1 MIRLD
6 KITELH
12 KLAAI
17 HGKLAVV
24 YHGSKTPPEE
34 FIKVWQ
40 DSNFRP
46 GSGAGQ
52 AVGPGL
58 YTVYNKGGSNTESGG
73 YGSYV
78 YKFVVN
84 LNNYLILVE
93 EEISKVYPELDGLS
107 YKEKLL
113 RQCEKFD
120 INKEIVLDH
129 ISEQGFSS
137 GPGAI
142 TSVLARK
149 IKDAGLHYG
158 IIYRGKRDGD
168 CCLIQI
174 PEKSKLVAYEM
185 GEKKVRFDKEKL
197 KKINKNYKKLSS
209 NSRSSKE
216 KLLEYAEK
224 YPEKAISIIESKWDS
239 ILQKNDSP
247 NTLFYWKAE
256 KRAAENLAK
265 SDFQAFFE
273 LDLHEAHP
281 DIGKHTAES
290 LLKKDVKSF
299 FKYKLHESYE
309 DLARPAAEFLLKED
323 GESFLHR
330 GLHRIYP
337 DLGRSFAEK
346 YIKHYPRHSFSL
358 FSLEKTYPELC
369 KPFAEDLLNKDI
381 IEFFGNKLHYTY
393 PDMAKVGAK
402 NLAESNPKFFLEIGL
417 HEIFPQMGES
427 IIEDYASTKPSSF
440 IHERLYIEYPNALK
454 NALKSLFEN
463 EKFATY
469 RLVKILHNLKID
481 RLDVYNKIPKE
492 LIASIIKR
500 LAEEGSSLFF
510 EFSFQKDYPE
520 LEIIAAKS
528 LIRKFPREFFKHLK
542 TVKLSR
548 SFPSPDDAKKYL
560 DIYREQPLFRRGP
573 DKIMLWL
580 AENYENLEGFGVKY
594 LFEKDFT
601 EFFDNDYPNK
611 SKEYA
616 ELGRAKAAWYLAKD
630 PKSYLRK
637 DYDKLYPE
645 QNKNIKKILFERS
658 FWNLDYGD
666 LIRFSLK
673 LNLDLSNEEILK
685 LIKDMFKDLGDYSGN
700 PKRYYKSIS
709 EMGAGGKSEKAFKA
723 LKEYPGPLADRFS
736 SELSRQWGLLPEA
749 DGPDPDDLPPDYAD
763 DNAIE
768 GKISTLVSWLNKNGF
783 KKEASESEDLFE
795 EDLSPTAAAAII
807 LDSKNRVLIAKRGPG
822 APWMPNKWNL
832 PGGVIDEGEGASE
845 AAMREAREE
854 TSIELPFVNHLVDI
868 AHKEEGWSAS
878 FFVTKI
884 NKENIPV
891 SLDYEN
897 VDFNWISRS
906 EISQYDFIPTVREAI
921 LLAFDRIYS

>member
-17 HGKLAVV
+17 YGKLAVV

-129 ISEQGFSS
+129 ISEQRTPIS

-158 IIYRGKRDGD
+158 IVYRGKLDGD
-168 CCLIQI
+168 CCLVQI
-174 PEKSKLVAYEM
+174 PEKSKLVAYEI

-197 KKINKNYKKLSS
+197 KEINKNYKRLSS

-216 KLLEYAEK
+216 KLLEYVEK
-224 YPEKAISIIESKWDS
+224 YPKKAISIIESKWDS
-239 ILQKNDSP
+239 VLEKNDSS
-247 NTLFYWKAE
+247 NTVFYWKAE
-256 KRAAENLAK
+256 RRAAENLVESNPK
-265 SDFQAFFE
+265 FFLE
-273 LDLHEAHP
+273 TGLHEAHP
-281 DIGKHTAES
+281 DIGKQSAES
-290 LLKKDVKSF
+290 LVKEDPIYF
-299 FKYKLHESYE
+299 FDYKLHE
-309 DLARPAAEFLLKED
+309 
-323 GESFLHR
+323 
-330 GLHRIYP
+330 IYP
-337 DLGRSFAEK
+337 DV
-346 YIKHYPRHSFSL
+346 
-358 FSLEKTYPELC
+358 
-369 KPFAEDLLNKDI
+369 
-381 IEFFGNKLHYTY
+381 
-393 PDMAKVGAK
+393 AKVGAK
-402 NLAESNPKFFLEIGL
+402 NLVESDPKFFFEIGL
-417 HEIFPQMGES
+417 HKIFPQMGES

-440 IHERLYIEYPNALK
+440 IHEKLYIEYPNALK

-469 RLVKILHNLKID
+469 RLVKILHNLKTD

-492 LIASIIKR
+492 LITSIIKR

-510 EFSFQKDYPE
+510 KFSFQKDYPE

-528 LIRKFPREFFKHLK
+528 LIRKFPKEFFKHLK

-548 SFPSPDDAKKYL
+548 SCADGGKKYL
-560 DIYREQPLFRRGP
+560 DTYREQPLYRRGP

-594 LFEKDFT
+594 LFEKDYK
-601 EFFDNDYPNK
+601 EFFDNNYPNK

-630 PKSYLRK
+630 PKSYLNK

-645 QNKNIKKILFERS
+645 QNKNIKKLLFERS
-658 FWNLDYGD
+658 FWNIDYGD
-666 LIRFSLK
+666 LIHFSLK

-685 LIKDMFKDLGDYSGN
+685 LIKDMFKDLGDYNSN

-709 EMGAGGKSEKAFKA
+709 EMGLGGPAGGAFKA
-723 LKEYPGPLADRFS
+723 IKEYPGPLADRFN
-736 SELSRQWGLLPEA
+736 SELSRQWDLLPEA
-749 DGPDPDDLPPDYAD
+749 DGPDPDGLPPEYAD
-763 DNAIE
+763 DNVIE
-768 GKISTLVSWLNKNGF
+768 GKISALISWLNKNGF

-795 EDLSPTAAAAII
+795 EDLRPTAAAAII

-832 PGGVIDEGEGASE
+832 PGGVIDEGESASE
-845 AAMREAREE
+845 AAMRETREE

-868 AHKEEGWSAS
+868 AHKEGGWSAS

-897 VDFNWISRS
+897 VDFNWVGRS